1 MNVTFKRFLSASL
14 AVVIFVSTAM
24 TNVYASTPSQGGG
37 GASPAPPSGNHGSGT
52 NSTPTGDHGGVR
64 ITVTSMAQVAE
75 AGVPEI
81 SLGDNYTAAVNQYNT
96 LGDVLTKKVWRPG
109 DFGLKVI
116 KLGKVN
122 SLS

>member
-1 MNVTFKRFLSASL
+1 MRSLLKRFLSASL
-14 AVVIFVSTAM
+14 AVLILVSTAM

-37 GASPAPPSGNHGSGT
+37 GAGPAPPSGNHGSGT

-64 ITVTSMAQVAE
+64 VTVTNMQQ
-75 AGVPEI
+75 AGAAGI
-81 SLGDNYTAAVNQYNT
+81 SSIELGAPYTDAINQFND
-96 LGDVLTKKVWRPG
+96 LGNLLTKQVWRPG